1 MCNEALKVL
10 DYVYAGMIV
19 VDSDLKIY
27 YWNKWLE
34 IKTFIKKDEII
45 GSHLSD
51 FFNFI
56 DENELKRKVK
66 FTINFKQQS
75 FYTVEP
81 HRFLI
86 DIELTKITDK
96 IFEVMQQNVTITPF
110 NIGTSN
116 GNSCK
121 NDHVLG
127 GVGDKKFAL
136 IQIDDVT
143 QLEAA
148 KKRLEMALD
157 KLQQQQ
163 ATLQSQS
170 RLAAMG
176 EIMENITHQWK
187 QPLNTI
193 VSLSGVLSMQLKD
206 KKIINK
212 IKESAEYLHKTV
224 NYFRSFS
231 CDVKQDDSVFNIIES
246 IEKVLGIFDYE
257 GFGVKIKRDFDVKEV
272 YVKGKISEFNQV
284 LLVILNNAKDA
295 CMLKKE
301 CEPLVLITLRED
313 HEFVYLTIEDN
324 GTGIK
329 DDIKKRVFEPYFT
342 TKFKDQGTG
351 IGLNMAYN
359 IVKNMDGYI
368 IADNS
373 EKLGGALFKI
383 VLPFS
388 KEGDKNG

>member
-1 MCNEALKVL
+1 MCSEALKVL

-45 GSHLSD
+45 GSYLSD

-56 DENELKRKVK
+56 DEEELKRKIK
-66 FTINFKQQS
+66 FTVNFKQQS

-110 NIGTSN
+110 DIKITEEDKCDEIFGDISN
-116 GNSCK
+116 
-121 NDHVLG
+121 
-127 GVGDKKFAL
+127 KKFAL

-193 VSLSGVLSMQLKD
+193 VSLSNVLSMQLKD
-206 KKIINK
+206 KKVINK

-231 CDVKQDDSVFNIIES
+231 CDVKQFDSTFNIIES

-257 GFGVKIKRDFDVKEV
+257 GFGVRIKRDFDVKEV
-272 YVKGKISEFNQV
+272 FVRGRISEFNQV

-295 CMLKKE
+295 CMLKKTN
-301 CEPLVLITLRED
+301 EPLVLITLRED

-324 GTGIK
+324 GTGLSE
-329 DDIKKRVFEPYFT
+329 DVKKKVFEPYFT

-359 IVKNMDGYI
+359 IIKKMNGYI

-373 EKLGGALFKI
+373 EKLGGASFKI
-383 VLPFS
+383 VLPFYTEE
-388 KEGDKNG
+388 KGEKDG